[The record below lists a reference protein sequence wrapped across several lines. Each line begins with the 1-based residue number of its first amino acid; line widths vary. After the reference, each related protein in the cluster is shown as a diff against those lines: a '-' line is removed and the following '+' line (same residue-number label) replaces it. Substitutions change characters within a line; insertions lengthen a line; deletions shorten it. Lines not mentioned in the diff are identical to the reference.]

1 MAVAGDSTLL
11 VDLGNGRL
19 TRLGPELEFGE
30 MQSIAFVLPDGSVV
44 VARSQDYGVDWYA
57 PDGTVTRGDTVEYEP
72 VPITLAEKAEYFRDR
87 SRHAGIG
94 MVLSSNSDGSMNA
107 SFAGF
112 ALHILDEDGE
122 PLKQL
127 DEIPTKG
134 RGSLTPAESSHR
146 FLDVAP
152 DGSCPPRPAC
162 GGCIWTGRGG
172 CG

>member
-1 MAVAGDSTLL
+1 
-11 VDLGNGRL
+11 
-19 TRLGPELEFGE
+19 
-30 MQSIAFVLPDGSVV
+30 
-44 VARSQDYGVDWYA
+44 
-57 PDGTVTRGDTVEYEP
+57 
-72 VPITLAEKAEYFRDR
+72 
-87 SRHAGIG
+87 
-94 MVLSSNSDGSMNA
+94 MVLSTNSDGSMNA

-127 DEIPTKG
+127 DEIPTK
-134 RGSLTPAESSHR
+134 SPLTPTEDPNR